1 MYELK
6 QVGAHTY
13 YIAAP
18 TNIGVYEYGGRCCL
32 IDAGGDS
39 GAAEVILRLI
49 TGRGWTLDK
58 VFCTHSHAD
67 HTGGCSALRERTDC
81 GIYAPGV
88 CASVLRYSYLQPVTL
103 FGGYPMREM
112 RSKFVMAKTCECAEL
127 TESALP
133 EGLTFEHIDGHD
145 FEQAAFKT
153 GDGVWFTADCAVDK
167 SVIERYK
174 ISFLYDIAEHLRSL
188 EWLKAFEGNL
198 FIPSHSEPLTSIAEL
213 AEENIRNV
221 HEVAAVIKRLLE
233 TPLTID
239 GLIEGLFVEFGI
251 KLYLMQYELI
261 GSTARSYLSWLSA
274 NGEVG
279 CVFEGSRLLWKT
291 VG

>member
-1 MYELK
+1 M
-6 QVGAHTY
+6 
-13 YIAAP
+13 
-18 TNIGVYEYGGRCCL
+18 
-32 IDAGGDS
+32 
-39 GAAEVILRLI
+39 ILRLI
-49 TGRGWTLDK
+49 TGRGWTLNK

-188 EWLKAFEGNL
+188 ERLKAFEGNL

>member
-6 QVGAHTY
+6 QVGEHTY

-18 TNIGVYEYGGRCCL
+18 TNIGIYEYGGRCCL
-32 IDAGGDS
+32 IDAGCDS
-39 GAAEVILRLI
+39 GAAEMILSLI
-49 TGRGWTLDK
+49 AERGWTLEK

-67 HTGGCSALRERTDC
+67 HTGGCSALRERTGC
-81 GIYAPGV
+81 EVYAPGV

-112 RSKFVMAKTCECAEL
+112 RSRFVTAKPCECMEL

-133 EGLTFEHIDGHD
+133 VGLTFEHIDGHD

-188 EWLKAFEGNL
+188 EKLKAFEGEL
-198 FIPSHSEPLTSIAEL
+198 FIPSHSAPITDIAEL

-233 TPLTID
+233 TPRTID
-239 GLIEGLFVEFGI
+239 GLIEKLFAEFGI

-261 GSTARSYLSWLSA
+261 GSTARSYLSWLKE
-274 NGEVG
+274 NGEIE

>member
-6 QVGAHTY
+6 QVGEHTY

-18 TNIGVYEYGGRCCL
+18 TNIGIYEYGGCCCL

-39 GAAEVILRLI
+39 GAAEVTLSLI
-49 TGRGWTLDK
+49 AERGWTLEK

-67 HTGGCSALRERTDC
+67 HTGGCSALRGRTGC
-81 GIYAPGV
+81 EVYAPGV

-112 RSKFVMAKTCECAEL
+112 RSKFVMAKPCECAEL

-133 EGLTFEHIDGHD
+133 EGLTFECVDGHD

-153 GDGVWFTADCAVDK
+153 SDGVWFTADCAVDK

-188 EWLKAFEGNL
+188 EKLKAFEGGL
-198 FIPSHSEPLTSIAEL
+198 FIPSHSEPLANIAEL

-221 HEVAAVIKRLLE
+221 HEVAEVIKRLLE
-233 TPLTID
+233 TPRTID
-239 GLIEGLFVEFGI
+239 GLIEKLFEKFGI

-261 GSTARSYLSWLSA
+261 GSTARSYLSWLKE
-274 NGEVG
+274 NGEVE
-279 CVFEGSRLLWKT
+279 CVFEGSKLLWKST
-291 VG
+291 